1 MTTTRALYYRTGTAF
16 DRLKDVWT
24 CKRLAAEVKHLE
36 LDGQVLRKG
45 SRVQRELDASA
56 VDAQKYTLER
66 VTRCAA

>member
-16 DRLKDVWT
+16 VRRKDVWT
-24 CKRLAAEVKHLE
+24 CKRLAGEVKHLE
-36 LDGQVLRKG
+36 VDGQVLRKG
-45 SRVQRELDASA
+45 SQVQLEIGASA